1 MPFTVRLLSEADIPQ
16 SVEIERQAFPTLF
29 PPTSFRR
36 ERRNRN
42 ISYLVA
48 RRIDPVPPTPSASS
62 PPTPLQPMLRRG
74 LVGSLRRN
82 VGHVWGRP
90 SSERGQ
96 DFIAGYLGLWYRAD
110 EAHIVSVGVRNE
122 YRGEGI
128 GEMLVIGAIEQAMA
142 RQAVAVTL
150 EVRPS
155 NRVAINLYHKYGFR
169 EKGVRKGYYSNN
181 REDAIIM
188 TTNPIQ
194 HPDFRD
200 FFLDLE
206 REHRRRWGNTERIV
220 V

>member
-1 MPFTVRLLSEADIPQ
+1 M
-16 SVEIERQAFPTLF
+16 
-29 PPTSFRR
+29 
-36 ERRNRN
+36 
-42 ISYLVA
+42 
-48 RRIDPVPPTPSASS
+48 
-62 PPTPLQPMLRRG
+62 
-74 LVGSLRRN
+74 
-82 VGHVWGRP
+82 
-90 SSERGQ
+90 
-96 DFIAGYLGLWYRAD
+96 
-110 EAHIVSVGVRNE
+110 
-122 YRGEGI
+122 
-128 GEMLVIGAIEQAMA
+128 
-142 RQAVAVTL
+142 TL